1 MINVKFAQ
9 DVTQYSRQP
18 SVWGGQGI
26 VPESVRWSDK
36 VEKDISGWGNKSIRA
51 RLIEEPHGVLGAWS
65 QGHTL
70 GKCSQ
75 WSRRGLLRPDYEEH
89 LDDIQRHLNSLL
101 QNIRHSWM
109 CSPLRQC
116 FFIKRSVS
124 LLSLSI
130 QSLAGEVT
138 QPISVEWKSE
148 WISKRKVHHNVYFD
162 CRGTGSEFAKMKAID
177 DSGVVQQRC
186 N

>member
-9 DVTQYSRQP
+9 DVTQYSGQP

-26 VPESVRWSDK
+26 VPESVRWSGK
-36 VEKDISGWGNKSIRA
+36 VEKDISGRGDKSIRA
-51 RLIEEPHGVLGAWS
+51 RLLEEPHGVLGAWS

-75 WSRRGLLRPDYEEH
+75 WSRRGLLSPDYEEH
-89 LDDIQRHLNSLL
+89 LDDIQRHLNWLL
-101 QNIRHSWM
+101 QNISHSRTY
-109 CSPLRQC
+109 SPLRQC
-116 FFIKRSVS
+116 FFTKRSVS

-130 QSLAGEVT
+130 QRLAGAVT

-148 WISKRKVHHNVYFD
+148 WISKRTHITIY
-162 CRGTGSEFAKMKAID
+162 TLTAE
-177 DSGVVQQRC
+177 VQG
-186 N
+186 